1 MNGAVPGYR
10 PMTGTGP
17 EPPHALNGATTARP
31 RTRNGTAPERSRQ
44 VRGPRPG
51 YPGTNDGVSPEHRAG
66 SWRGVGPAP
75 PRDMNGAG
83 RPRTRSGLPRERP
96 PAWRGLGP
104 DHPRQTSAPRQQAGL
119 AELMALAERTALS
132 PPPPVRKDSRGD
144 PSRNRDNERSYG
156 GGNGRRNRA
165 AALRMATPKKA
176 PGALSASYE
185 IPRVQ
190 FRRNSLPAALLLCAL
205 LVVAR
210 VTWHV
215 AFLGGHSAYWMLMPA
230 WIVTFGV
237 TTLTLFISWFDK
249 AFKVNPRQQR
259 YIDSLNVSVAIPVYN
274 EDAPLLDRCIYSL
287 VNSSRPP
294 QSVHA
299 VFDGPSGDYTD
310 LCVHWDGWWGPT
322 RVMFTQ
328 LPENKG
334 KKWAQSEVFVSHPE
348 ADIFITV
355 DSDTTLEYRAI
366 EEGLKPFA
374 YSRVASVAG
383 IEEIYNKWANWLT
396 MICAVRNT
404 VSQLIAW
411 STQSVFGDVLINRGT
426 YALYRAWIIR
436 EIIPAYLEETFLGHP
451 VKLGDDSALTLFS
464 RAHGQTVQQVT
475 AISLPMYPESLSHH
489 FRQWL
494 RWARGGSVRNYWRI
508 RYLPLSSW
516 SWWWVAIGLYY
527 IPLSAIFP
535 VLYALEWPKSAYV
548 LGYIGVIMISWAYAV
563 SPRSLCIW
571 REGETWLGRLAL
583 MLMYPVGVVW
593 TSVILRPIRLYGIVT
608 CLKQGWVTRTRG
620 VEVAAVRRPT

>member
-1 MNGAVPGYR
+1 MA
-10 PMTGTGP
+10 
-17 EPPHALNGATTARP
+17 AR
-31 RTRNGTAPERSRQ
+31 Q
-44 VRGPRPG
+44 
-51 YPGTNDGVSPEHRAG
+51 
-66 SWRGVGPAP
+66 
-75 PRDMNGAG
+75 
-83 RPRTRSGLPRERP
+83 
-96 PAWRGLGP
+96 
-104 DHPRQTSAPRQQAGL
+104 
-119 AELMALAERTALS
+119 
-132 PPPPVRKDSRGD
+132 
-144 PSRNRDNERSYG
+144 
-156 GGNGRRNRA
+156 
-165 AALRMATPKKA
+165 KA
-176 PGALSASYE
+176 PGALSPAYE
-185 IPRVQ
+185 VPRMR
-190 FRRNSLPAALLLCAL
+190 FRRNSLPAAMLLCAL

-215 AFLGGHSAYWMLMPA
+215 AYVTGHSAYFMLLPA
-230 WIVTFGV
+230 WIITFGV
-237 TTLTLFISWFDK
+237 TTLTLFISWFDRPYT
-249 AFKVNPRQQR
+249 VNSRQQR
-259 YIDSLNVSVAIPVYN
+259 YLDSLNVTVAIPVYN
-274 EDAPLLDRCIYSL
+274 EDPPLLDRCIYSL

-294 QSVHA
+294 QCVHA
-299 VFDGPSGDYTD
+299 VFDGPSGDYAD
-310 LCVHWDGWWGPT
+310 LCAHWSGSWGPT
-322 RVMFTQ
+322 RVMFTR
-328 LPENKG
+328 LPENRG
-334 KKWAQSEVFVSHPE
+334 KKWAQSEVFASHPE

-374 YSRVASVAG
+374 DPRVASVAG

-426 YALYRAWIIR
+426 YALYRAGIIR
-436 EIIPAYLEETFLGHP
+436 EIIPAYLQETFLGHP

-464 RAHGQTVQQVT
+464 RAHGKTVQQVT
-475 AISLPMYPESLSHH
+475 AFCLPMYPENLSHH

-508 RYLPLSSW
+508 RYLPIRSW

-527 IPLSAIFP
+527 IPVSAIFP
-535 VLYALEWPKSAYV
+535 VLYAVEWPKSAYV

-593 TSVILRPIRLYGIVT
+593 TSVILRPIRLYGIAT

-620 VEVAAVRRPT
+620 VEVAAERSPT

>member
-1 MNGAVPGYR
+1 
-10 PMTGTGP
+10 
-17 EPPHALNGATTARP
+17 L
-31 RTRNGTAPERSRQ
+31 
-44 VRGPRPG
+44 RGPRQEWPR
-51 YPGTNDGVSPEHRAG
+51 PVGVDEA
-66 SWRGVGPAP
+66 
-75 PRDMNGAG
+75 
-83 RPRTRSGLPRERP
+83 
-96 PAWRGLGP
+96 
-104 DHPRQTSAPRQQAGL
+104 RQRAGL
-119 AELMALAERTALS
+119 AGLVALAEPSAPVY
-132 PPPPVRKDSRGD
+132 PPPIRKDTRGD
-144 PSRNRDNERSYG
+144 PSRYRDNQRRVGGSY
-156 GGNGRRNRA
+156 RRRHLA
-165 AALRMATPKKA
+165 APLRLAPQEKA
-176 PGALSASYE
+176 PGALNESYE
-185 IPRVQ
+185 IPRVE
-190 FRRNSLPAALLLCAL
+190 FRRRTLPAAMLLCAL

-210 VTWHV
+210 VTWHL
-215 AFLGGHSAYWMLMPA
+215 AYLGAHSPYWMLMPA
-230 WIVTFGV
+230 WTVTFGV

-249 AFKVNPRQQR
+249 AFTVSPRQQR
-259 YIDSLNVSVAIPVYN
+259 YLDSLNVTVAIPVYN
-274 EDAPLLDRCIYSL
+274 EDPALLDRCIYSL

-294 QSVHA
+294 ECVHA
-299 VFDGPSGDYTD
+299 VFDGPSADYRE
-310 LCVHWDGWWGPT
+310 LCAHWTGWWGPT

-348 ADIFITV
+348 ADIFVTV

-366 EEGLKPFA
+366 AEGLKPFA
-374 YSRVASVAG
+374 SPQVASVAG

-426 YALYRAWIIR
+426 YALYRARIIR

-464 RAHGQTVQQVT
+464 RAHGKTVQQVT
-475 AISLPMYPESLSHH
+475 AFCLPMYPETLSHH

-508 RYLPLSSW
+508 RYLSVWSW

-527 IPLSAIFP
+527 IPVSAIFP
-535 VLYALEWPKSAYV
+535 VLYVVYWPKSAYV

-571 REGETWLGRLAL
+571 REGENWLGRLAL

-593 TSVILRPIRLYGIVT
+593 TSVILRPVRLYGITT
-608 CLKQGWVTRTRG
+608 CLKQGWVTRVRG
-620 VEVAAVRRPT
+620 VEVAAERDLA

>member
-1 MNGAVPGYR
+1 MDADNVGAWREMSAECLRTWYDADPEGSLVRSGMATERRPRGWGGPG
-10 PMTGTGP
+10 PGNPGTGA
-17 EPPHALNGATTARP
+17 ERP
-31 RTRNGTAPERSRQ
+31 RDPYDPGGRHNGSHLA
-44 VRGPRPG
+44 
-51 YPGTNDGVSPEHRAG
+51 PEHRG
-66 SWRGVGPAP
+66 QWRGP
-75 PRDMNGAG
+75 PPE
-83 RPRTRSGLPRERP
+83 RPREMVETRQR
-96 PAWRGLGP
+96 
-104 DHPRQTSAPRQQAGL
+104 AGL
-119 AELMALAERTALS
+119 TELMVLAEPTVMA
-132 PPPPVRKDSRGD
+132 PPPPFRKDSRGD
-144 PSRNRDNERSYG
+144 PARYRDNERRFG
-156 GGNGRRNRA
+156 GSHGRRAGAVAPRV
-165 AALRMATPKKA
+165 ATRQKA
-176 PGALSASYE
+176 PGALSPDYE
-185 IPRVQ
+185 IPRVR

-215 AFLGGHSAYWMLMPA
+215 TYLGGHSRYWMLMPA
-230 WIVTFGV
+230 WVVTFGV
-237 TTLTLFISWFDK
+237 TTVTLFISWFDK
-249 AFKVNPRQQR
+249 AYTVGPRQQR
-259 YIDSLNVSVAIPVYN
+259 YIDSLNVTVAIPVYN

-294 QSVHA
+294 QCVHA
-299 VFDGPSGDYTD
+299 VFDGPSGDYSD
-310 LCVHWDGWWGPT
+310 LCAHWAGWWGPT
-322 RVMFTQ
+322 MVMFTQ
-328 LPENKG
+328 LPKNKG
-334 KKWAQSEVFVSHPE
+334 KKWAQSEVFARHPE

-374 YSRVASVAG
+374 DPRVASVAG

-404 VSQLIAW
+404 VSQLISW

-436 EIIPAYLEETFLGHP
+436 EIIPAYLEETFLGRP

-464 RAHGQTVQQVT
+464 RAHGRTVQQVT
-475 AISLPMYPESLSHH
+475 AISLPMYPENLSHH

-508 RYLPLSSW
+508 RYLSMRSW

-527 IPLSAIFP
+527 IPISAVFP
-535 VLYALEWPKSAYV
+535 ILYAVEWPKSAYV
-548 LGYIGVIMISWAYAV
+548 LGYIGVIMISWAYAL

-571 REGETWLGRLAL
+571 REGETWFGRLAL
-583 MLMYPVGVVW
+583 MLMYPVGVIW

-608 CLKQGWVTRTRG
+608 CMKQGWVTRTRG
-620 VEVAAVRRPT
+620 VEVAAERVPT